1 LTKVYVG
8 MSADFLHH
16 GHINLINEAAKL
28 GDLTVG
34 LLTDKAVA
42 SYKRL
47 PYLDYDERKAV
58 VEALKGVREVIPQ
71 ETLDYRPNLEAL
83 KPDIV
88 VHGDDWKNGV
98 QSQVRQQ
105 VINKM
110 AEWGGKLVEVPY
122 TPNISSTQIN
132 KSLKLQGTTSDRRRA
147 QLKRLLSSK
156 KLVRVIE
163 THSGLSSLIVENLE
177 VSVGDVKKSFD
188 VIWSSSLTDSINKG
202 KPDIEAVDRSD
213 RTNTVDTIFEV
224 TTKPLIYDANT
235 GGKTEHFVF
244 TVRTL
249 ERLGVSAVVI
259 TDKHCSSDNAE
270 QGNNQIQSISP
281 TEDVCSKIMAGKNAQ
296 VSNDFLIFVQIDGV
310 VLDAEMNAAA
320 QRCKAYLAAGAD
332 GIMVD
337 CSKSSFKSL
346 QEFGV
351 LFREFS
357 FGRALIAAPASSD
370 ESKETE
376 LSDAGVNVVVYK
388 DHMLRA
394 AYPAMLSAAR
404 SILTNENCF
413 DLGHA
418 CSTIEEILESIP
430 SH

>member
-1 LTKVYVG
+1 

-58 VEALKGVREVIPQ
+58 VEALKGVRKVVPQ

-88 VHGDDWKNGV
+88 VHGDDWQNGV

-105 VINKM
+105 VIDKM

-156 KLVRVIE
+156 KLVRVME

-177 VSVGDVKKSFD
+177 VAVGDVKKSFD

-213 RTNTVDTIFEV
+213 RTHTVDTIFEV
-224 TTKPLIYDANT
+224 TTKPLIFDANA

-259 TDKHCSSDNAE
+259 TDKHSPNDHAE
-270 QGNNQIQSISP
+270 KGNNQTQTTASI
-281 TEDVCSKIMAGKNAQ
+281 EDVCSKILAGKNAQ
-296 VSNDFLIFVQIDGV
+296 VSNDFLIFVQIDGS
-310 VLDAEMNAAA
+310 VLDADMNVAT

-332 GIMVD
+332 GIMID

-357 FGRALIAAPASSD
+357 FGRALIAAPAPSD
-370 ESKETE
+370 ESKEPDY
-376 LSDAGVNVVVYK
+376 SDAGVNVVVYK

-404 SILTNENCF
+404 SILANENCF
-413 DLGHA
+413 DLINA
-418 CSTIEEILESIP
+418 CSPIEEILESIP

>member
-1 LTKVYVG
+1 

-259 TDKHCSSDNAE
+259 TDKHYSSDNAE

-404 SILTNENCF
+404 SILTNENFF

>member
-58 VEALKGVREVIPQ
+58 VEALKGVRKVVPQ

-88 VHGDDWKNGV
+88 VHGDDWQNGV

-105 VINKM
+105 VIDKM

-156 KLVRVIE
+156 KLVRVME

-177 VSVGDVKKSFD
+177 VAVGDVKKSFD

-213 RTNTVDTIFEV
+213 RTHTVDTVFEV
-224 TTKPLIYDANT
+224 TTKPLIFDANT

-259 TDKHCSSDNAE
+259 TDKHSPNDHSE
-270 QGNNQIQSISP
+270 QGNNQTQTTASI
-281 TEDVCSKIMAGKNAQ
+281 EDVCSKIMAGKNAQ
-296 VSNDFLIFVQIDGV
+296 VSNDFLIFVQIDGS
-310 VLDAEMNAAA
+310 VLDADMNVAT

-332 GIMVD
+332 GIMID

-357 FGRALIAAPASSD
+357 FGRALIAAPAPSD
-370 ESKETE
+370 ESKEPDY
-376 LSDAGVNVVVYK
+376 SDAGVNVVVYK

-404 SILTNENCF
+404 SILANENCF
-413 DLGHA
+413 DLINA
-418 CSTIEEILESIP
+418 CSPIEEILESIP

>member
-1 LTKVYVG
+1 
-8 MSADFLHH
+8 
-16 GHINLINEAAKL
+16 
-28 GDLTVG
+28 
-34 LLTDKAVA
+34 
-42 SYKRL
+42 
-47 PYLDYDERKAV
+47 
-58 VEALKGVREVIPQ
+58 
-71 ETLDYRPNLEAL
+71 
-83 KPDIV
+83 
-88 VHGDDWKNGV
+88 
-98 QSQVRQQ
+98 
-105 VINKM
+105 M

-132 KSLKLQGTTSDRRRA
+132 KSLKMQGTTSDRRRA

-156 KLVRVIE
+156 KLVRVME

-177 VSVGDVKKSFD
+177 VAVGDVKKSFD

-213 RTNTVDTIFEV
+213 RTHTVDTIFEV
-224 TTKPLIYDANT
+224 TTKPLIFDANT

-259 TDKHCSSDNAE
+259 TDKHYPNDHAE
-270 QGNNQIQSISP
+270 QGNNQTQTTASI
-281 TEDVCSKIMAGKNAQ
+281 EDVCSKIMAGKNAQ
-296 VSNDFLIFVQIDGV
+296 VSNDFLIFVQIDGS
-310 VLDAEMNAAA
+310 VLDADMNVAT
-320 QRCKAYLAAGAD
+320 QHCKAYLAAGAD
-332 GIMVD
+332 GIMID

-357 FGRALIAAPASSD
+357 FGRALIAAPAPSD
-370 ESKETE
+370 ESKEPDY
-376 LSDAGVNVVVYK
+376 SDAGVNVVVYK

-404 SILTNENCF
+404 SILANENCF
-413 DLGHA
+413 DLINA
-418 CSTIEEILESIP
+418 CSPIEEILESIP

>member
-1 LTKVYVG
+1 MTKVYVG

-132 KSLKLQGTTSDRRRA
+132 KSLKSQGTTSDRRRA

-163 THSGLSSLIVENLE
+163 THSGISSLIVENLE

-235 GGKTEHFVF
+235 GGKIEHFVF

-259 TDKHCSSDNAE
+259 ADKHYSSDNAE
-270 QGNNQIQSISP
+270 QGNNQIQPISP

-310 VLDAEMNAAA
+310 VLDAEMNVAA

-357 FGRALIAAPASSD
+357 FGRALIAAPAPAD
-370 ESKETE
+370 ESKEPE
-376 LSDAGVNVVVYK
+376 FSDAGVNVVVYK

-413 DLGHA
+413 DLRHA
-418 CSTIEEILESIP
+418 CSPIEEILESIP

>member
-1 LTKVYVG
+1 

-259 TDKHCSSDNAE
+259 TDKHYSSDNAE

-357 FGRALIAAPASSD
+357 FGRALIVAPASSD

-404 SILTNENCF
+404 SILTNENFF

>member
-1 LTKVYVG
+1 MTKVYVG

-105 VINKM
+105 VIKKM

-163 THSGLSSLIVENLE
+163 THSGLSSLVVENLE

-188 VIWSSSLTDSINKG
+188 VIWSSSLTD
-202 KPDIEAVDRSD
+202 V
-213 RTNTVDTIFEV
+213 
-224 TTKPLIYDANT
+224 
-235 GGKTEHFVF
+235 
-244 TVRTL
+244 
-249 ERLGVSAVVI
+249 
-259 TDKHCSSDNAE
+259 
-270 QGNNQIQSISP
+270 
-281 TEDVCSKIMAGKNAQ
+281 
-296 VSNDFLIFVQIDGV
+296 
-310 VLDAEMNAAA
+310 
-320 QRCKAYLAAGAD
+320 
-332 GIMVD
+332 
-337 CSKSSFKSL
+337 
-346 QEFGV
+346 
-351 LFREFS
+351 
-357 FGRALIAAPASSD
+357 
-370 ESKETE
+370 
-376 LSDAGVNVVVYK
+376 
-388 DHMLRA
+388 
-394 AYPAMLSAAR
+394 
-404 SILTNENCF
+404 
-413 DLGHA
+413 
-418 CSTIEEILESIP
+418 
-430 SH
+430 